1 MKRYSLTS
9 SGFEGE
15 VIFEFDDN
23 QLLLRFDATA
33 AQLSDGQH
41 IFLLKNLPVELFAI
55 KAFVEKSPTA
65 RLEEIVVTV
74 NFNMFWIKYN
84 EKIRSSKKKAERIWN
99 RLSEIDREK
108 AYKYIQKYEMSLLPG
123 TAKKYAETYLGAELW
138 NN

>member
-1 MKRYSLTS
+1 MTKYSLTS

-15 VIFEFDDN
+15 VLFEFSEN
-23 QLLLRFDATA
+23 ELLVRFDCTGATLSN
-33 AQLSDGQH
+33 AQH
-41 IFLLKNLPVELFAI
+41 VFLLKNLPNELVAI

-74 NFNMFWIKYN
+74 TFDMFWLKYN
-84 EKIRSSKKKAERIWN
+84 EKIRSSKKKAERVWN
-99 RLSEIDREK
+99 RLPEIDREK
-108 AYKYIQKYEMSLLPG
+108 AFKYIQKYEMSLLPG